1 MTLLAQYMMHA
12 INALYEKSDI
22 KKVVGLITSFVI
34 AKSLIVGASK
44 EAGEGQKKK
53 KKKKKNTGKS
63 AL

>member
-1 MTLLAQYMMHA
+1 MKNLIL
-12 INALYEKSDI
+12 

-53 KKKKKNTGKS
+53 KKNTGKS

>member
-1 MTLLAQYMMHA
+1 MLCMSNL
-12 INALYEKSDI
+12 ILRKNCIWLYN
-22 KKVVGLITSFVI
+22 GFVI
-34 AKSLIVGASK
+34 AKSLIVGASE

>member
-1 MTLLAQYMMHA
+1 MLCMSNL
-12 INALYEKSDI
+12 ILRKNCIWLYTCYN
-22 KKVVGLITSFVI
+22 GFVI
-34 AKSLIVGASK
+34 AKSLIVGASE